1 MICEGGV
8 PEFKVHV
15 CVRRKKDPNGSP
27 LQDSTQ
33 PQGDV
38 AEQQQ
43 HRTALKGNQQGW
55 I

>member
-8 PEFKVHV
+8 PDFKVHV
-15 CVRRKKDPNGSP
+15 YVRRKKDPNGTP
-27 LQDSTQ
+27 CKTARP

-43 HRTALKGNQQGW
+43 HSKAFVAINKATL
-55 I
+55 